1 LRAELSAKHA
11 KHISD
16 LKLYYE
22 HEINELKRQLNV
34 SKMSHTSS
42 TSTRQSMETIER
54 INNENIRLHDEMKEL
69 HRSFKINQEENHSL
83 KRQLEELH
91 DEINNKDVE
100 MKNYHR
106 KTTELEEQLKDA
118 QNVCRF

>member
-1 LRAELSAKHA
+1 
-11 KHISD
+11 
-16 LKLYYE
+16 
-22 HEINELKRQLNV
+22 
-34 SKMSHTSS
+34 
-42 TSTRQSMETIER
+42 
-54 INNENIRLHDEMKEL
+54 
-69 HRSFKINQEENHSL
+69 KINQEENHSL

-118 QNVCRF
+118 QNVCRFSCLFF